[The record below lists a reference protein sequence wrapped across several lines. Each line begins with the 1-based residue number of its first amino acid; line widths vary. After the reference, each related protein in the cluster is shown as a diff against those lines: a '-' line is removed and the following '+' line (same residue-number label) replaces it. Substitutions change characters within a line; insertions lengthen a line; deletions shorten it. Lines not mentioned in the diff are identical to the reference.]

1 MSERDQAPLGRLA
14 GVSHARLGVGAA
26 VVLVVLALAVAVV
39 MAAVTAAGSAP
50 RPVVSPSSTAG
61 AADVAVES
69 GGGAVGSAPAL
80 VHVLGEVRSP
90 GIYEL
95 SGDARVLDAIAA
107 AGGLTEAA
115 EAGAVNLAR
124 RVVDGEQLVVP
135 KIGEVAVPTAGE
147 RSGSATGGAGGVISL
162 SSASVEQLDS
172 LPRIGPAIAQRIVDW
187 REAGG
192 RFSSVD
198 DLLQIDGIGAKT
210 VESLRGLV
218 VP

>member
-1 MSERDQAPLGRLA
+1 MSERDLAPLGRLA
-14 GVSHARLGVGAA
+14 GTPRARLGVGAA
-26 VVLVVLALAVAVV
+26 VVLVVLALAVAVA
-39 MAAVTAAGSAP
+39 MSAVTAAGSAP
-50 RPVVSPSSTAG
+50 RPVAVPSSTGG
-61 AADVAVES
+61 ASDVTVQS
-69 GGGAVGSAPAL
+69 GGGAVDSAPAL

-90 GIYEL
+90 GVYEL
-95 SGDARVLDAIAA
+95 ASDARVLDAIAA

-124 RVVDGEQLVVP
+124 RVIDGEQLIVP
-135 KIGEVAVPTAGE
+135 KIGEVPVPTASQG
-147 RSGSATGGAGGVISL
+147 SGSATGAGGIISL

-210 VESLRGLV
+210 VENLRDLV

>member
-39 MAAVTAAGSAP
+39 MSAVTAAGSAP

-61 AADVAVES
+61 AADVTVES

-95 SGDARVLDAIAA
+95 AGDARVLDAVAA

-135 KIGEVAVPTAGE
+135 KIGEVPVPTAGE
-147 RSGSATGGAGGVISL
+147 GSGSATGAGGVISL

>member
-1 MSERDQAPLGRLA
+1 MSEPDQAPLGRLA
-14 GVSHARLGVGAA
+14 GVPRARLGVGAA
-26 VVLVVLALAVAVV
+26 VVLVMLALAVAVV
-39 MAAVTAAGSAP
+39 MSAVTAAGSAP
-50 RPVVSPSSTAG
+50 RPVVIPSSTAG
-61 AADVAVES
+61 ASDVTLES
-69 GGGAVGSAPAL
+69 GGGAVDSAPAL

-95 SGDARVLDAIAA
+95 KGDARVLDAIAA

-135 KIGEVAVPTAGE
+135 KIGEVPVPTAGE
-147 RSGSATGGAGGVISL
+147 VSGSATGAGGVISL

-187 REAGG
+187 REARG

-210 VESLRGLV
+210 VENLRGLV